1 MEKFFFIL
9 EVFFIILPYNKYL
22 DHYILWFTYNKQY
35 FWSIKLLS
43 IFWNNKGETKFNYV
57 KSDLRFWKGFGWA
70 EPLYLY
76 GFLKEET
83 IIKCHFKASPPLLLF
98 CSYLFF
104 SLPLHE
110 IKRGGGLR
118 STMLYDAIYEKT
130 FAYLFSL
137 SPKVLVLVERE
148 KEREAEC
155 VWIIDV
161 VLQDHLIEIFLL
173 GAVRIFS

>member
-1 MEKFFFIL
+1 
-9 EVFFIILPYNKYL
+9 
-22 DHYILWFTYNKQY
+22 
-35 FWSIKLLS
+35 
-43 IFWNNKGETKFNYV
+43 
-57 KSDLRFWKGFGWA
+57 
-70 EPLYLY
+70 
-76 GFLKEET
+76 
-83 IIKCHFKASPPLLLF
+83 
-98 CSYLFF
+98 
-104 SLPLHE
+104 
-110 IKRGGGLR
+110 
-118 STMLYDAIYEKT
+118 MLYDAIYEKT